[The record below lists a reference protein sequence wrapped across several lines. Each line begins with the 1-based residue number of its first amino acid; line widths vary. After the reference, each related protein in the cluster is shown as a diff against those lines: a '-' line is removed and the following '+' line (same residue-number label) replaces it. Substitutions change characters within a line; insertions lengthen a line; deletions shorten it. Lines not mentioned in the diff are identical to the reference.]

1 MVEEIKKILKSL
13 EGTVVAFGFK
23 GEKFSSI
30 LNSNNKIISFD
41 IMDEISKKNKK
52 ESSKSK
58 KIDVTDLRKK
68 YKKNK
73 VNAILIDVDV
83 MNRYMIYL
91 IKETIYIG
99 KSNVYLFG
107 NKDKVDYYLNKYKR
121 YNINFKTNLYNDNM
135 IAYINISSA
144 KNNVLKDKFYLL
156 KDKLELFINMLSDIL
171 TS

>member
-1 MVEEIKKILKSL
+1 M
-13 EGTVVAFGFK
+13 
-23 GEKFSSI
+23 
-30 LNSNNKIISFD
+30 
-41 IMDEISKKNKK
+41 
-52 ESSKSK
+52 
-58 KIDVTDLRKK
+58 TDLRKK
-68 YKKNK
+68 YEKNK

>member
-1 MVEEIKKILKSL
+1 MRHLIGNIRAFINSGIHLSDLRPLKDINKSWLREGYEMANIPLEVWYKCCPFL
-13 EGTVVAFGFK
+13 EG
-23 GEKFSSI
+23 EP
-30 LNSNNKIISFD
+30 
-41 IMDEISKKNKK
+41 
-52 ESSKSK
+52 
-58 KIDVTDLRKK
+58 
-68 YKKNK
+68 
-73 VNAILIDVDV
+73 
-83 MNRYMIYL
+83 
-91 IKETIYIG
+91 IYIG